1 MSDNARSLPE
11 GRANKAVLRG
21 QKMKLDK
28 GTFKK
33 LIKRVILPHKFAWF
47 LVFVLIIIS
56 SYCDVQSSMFIGR
69 IIDDKITPVIDKY
82 VRKESIEPLDDTK
95 KYTTYDG
102 VYEGVVPVSD
112 EDMDAMDKSL
122 WEYISEIAI
131 IFGIAI
137 VATYSYQRLMIYISQ
152 GVQKEI
158 RDEMFAKMQ
167 NLPIRYFDTNSHGD
181 IMSRYTNDIETL
193 NQMISESIPQTLGTF
208 VTVIAVLISMFS
220 INAGLTVFALV
231 LIVLLITSTKK
242 MVIHKFGV
250 RF

>member
-1 MSDNARSLPE
+1 MSDNARNMPQ
-11 GRANKAVLRG
+11 GGPGKAVLRG

-33 LIKRVILPHKFAWF
+33 LIKRVVLPHKFAWL

-69 IIDDKITPVIDKY
+69 VIDYKITPVIDEY
-82 VRKESIEPLDDTK
+82 VRKESDVPLDDTK

-102 VYEGVVPVSD
+102 VVDGPVDISD
-112 EDMDAMDKSL
+112 EDMEAMNKSL
-122 WEYISEIAI
+122 WDYISEIAI

-167 NLPIRYFDTNSHGD
+167 DLPIRYFDTNSHGD
-181 IMSRYTNDIETL
+181 IMSRYTNDIRKYSSDYW
-193 NQMISESIPQTLGTF
+193 NFCHISCSACF
-208 VTVIAVLISMFS
+208 NV
-220 INAGLTVFALV
+220 
-231 LIVLLITSTKK
+231 
-242 MVIHKFGV
+242 
-250 RF
+250 